1 MPNIRVGQIVAAFG
15 IRGQVK
21 VKALTDFV
29 ERFDVGRRLLLNEEW
44 VTIKA
49 SAEHKGAT
57 ILTLSGVSDRNR
69 AEALQW
75 AYLEAVEDERPEL
88 HDDEFL
94 SNDLIGLTAIDEAG
108 ASLGVVK
115 AVQRYP
121 AHDVLV
127 VGDVMVPAVSQFV
140 RNVDLKSKTITLRP
154 IPGMFDEDES

>member
-1 MPNIRVGQIVAAFG
+1 MSESIKVGQIVAAFG

-29 ERFDVGRRLLLNEEW
+29 ERFDVGRRLRLNGEW

-49 SAEHKGAT
+49 SAEHKGSM
-57 ILTLSGVSDRNR
+57 ILTLSGVSDRNQ

-75 AYLEAVEDERPEL
+75 AYLEAVAEERPEL
-88 HDDEFL
+88 HDDEYL
-94 SNDLIGLTAIDEAG
+94 TSDLIGLAAIDEGG
-108 ASLGVVK
+108 ASLGLVK

-127 VGDVMVPAVSQFV
+127 VGDVLVPAVSEFV
-140 RNVDLKSKTITLRP
+140 RDVDLENKTITLRP
-154 IPGMFDEDES
+154 IPGMFDGE